1 MSRWGDR
8 MATSVRDRLS
18 SVVVATAL
26 AALIV
31 LGVLAVLI
39 FAVRGAQTS
48 FTTAAMTVSVT
59 EIAEDAIAT
68 TVALQEERALASIL
82 AYTALSAYHGGFDR
96 ATAATDQ
103 AIQDLRVSWSRNRIE
118 VPETATPPISDV
130 LAAEVSLTNFRE
142 ATLTPSGESTF
153 ALYTELVGLSLS
165 ATGELVKQADDPAT
179 SRDRALIGALLT
191 TSEALQNQRYLVLA
205 GLDVLASGE
214 PISEELLLQLD
225 VVANASR
232 QGLFEAR
239 SLAEG
244 TDLEEVEEIMTGDSA
259 RATEEILAQIRA
271 DTAVDSELSHED
283 WFESSSAQ
291 IEQVTSLTP
300 RVLAREW
307 AVAQDNLDKAERALW
322 TVSILLG
329 ALFVLSILVASNA
342 VYATRERGEALAEY
356 GQLADGLRE
365 WFVATSFPDKDN
377 VEIAARYIPAS
388 VRTMSGGDWYDVYQ
402 VGDDLAI
409 VIGDIAGHGAEATAQ
424 MAQVRNILRGQST
437 ARTLDPA
444 AQIDLLS
451 RTISD
456 SGILA
461 TLTYGLLNPETGEFV
476 YTRAGHIPLLIRS
489 ASGSVRIEEEAP
501 GPPVGAGVDIEREQE
516 ITRLQPG
523 DVLIL
528 ITDGLVEGIDRDID
542 LALDEMAKAL
552 TESEF
557 SSEALLDRLFSMN
570 PDDPIDDAAA
580 LLITWRPRETPQL
593 T

>member
-1 MSRWGDR
+1 